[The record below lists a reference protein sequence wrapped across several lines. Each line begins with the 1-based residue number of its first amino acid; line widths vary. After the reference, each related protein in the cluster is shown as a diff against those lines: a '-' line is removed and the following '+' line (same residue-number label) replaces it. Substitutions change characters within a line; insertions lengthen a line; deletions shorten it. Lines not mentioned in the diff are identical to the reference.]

1 MSIPVTTPD
10 TSRSANGTLHAD
22 IAPRSAYL
30 VSTALLDADDPIVRA
45 FAADAIGDAT
55 DDVTRAVRLYYAVRD
70 GLRYDPYAL
79 EFTPDGF
86 RASAVLARG
95 RGYCV
100 TKAGVLAAAARSA
113 GIPARLGF
121 ADVRNHLATE
131 RLRQTMGT
139 DVFYYHGYTEL
150 WLEDGWRKATPAF
163 NVELCQRFR
172 VKALEFDGRSD
183 SIFQPY
189 DADGRRHMEYLQDRG
204 TRADMPLDEI
214 RDAMARLYPGL
225 AGESVTGDFDAEAA
239 AENSSRPPHTAR
251 KDG

>member
-1 MSIPVTTPD
+1 MSIPVTTAVDDP
-10 TSRSANGTLHAD
+10 SACLGAT
-22 IAPRSAYL
+22 
-30 VSTALLDADDPIVRA
+30 TLLDADHPDVRA
-45 FAADAIGDAT
+45 FAANAIGDAT

-86 RASAVLARG
+86 RASAVLARR

-100 TKAGVLAAAARSA
+100 TKAGVLAAAARSI

-163 NVELCQRFR
+163 NLELCQRFR
-172 VKALEFDGRSD
+172 VNALEFDGRSD

-189 DADGRRHMEYLQDRG
+189 DADGRRHMEYLHDRG
-204 TRADMPLDEI
+204 SRADMPLDEI
-214 RDAMARLYPGL
+214 REAMARLYPGL
-225 AGESVTGDFDAEAA
+225 AGTATSGDFDAEAA
-239 AENSSRPPHTAR
+239 AEH
-251 KDG
+251 